1 MKWAEVIVLAL
12 AWPDWTI
19 ILAED
24 ERCVESRN
32 HQMKYQMIPLPHF
45 DLDWTLTFFRGY
57 NTVVPNP
64 LNRNNLC
71 QFDVKIQTEKSEAKR
86 S

>member
-1 MKWAEVIVLAL
+1 
-12 AWPDWTI
+12 
-19 ILAED
+19 
-24 ERCVESRN
+24 
-32 HQMKYQMIPLPHF
+32 MKYQMIPLPHF

-71 QFDVKIQTEKSEAKR
+71 QFDVKIQTEVAKDCGNVFKSGSLQENLHQGN
-86 S
+86 